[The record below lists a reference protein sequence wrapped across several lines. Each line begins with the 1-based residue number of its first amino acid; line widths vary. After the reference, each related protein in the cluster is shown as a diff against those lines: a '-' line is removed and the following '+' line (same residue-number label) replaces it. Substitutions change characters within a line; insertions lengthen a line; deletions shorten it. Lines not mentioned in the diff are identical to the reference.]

1 MAVQDTARYARPC
14 VLDSEDD
21 IAGSRARTTHT
32 HTHTHTLTTL
42 QLSLPLAAVAAG
54 PLADFV
60 FEPAF
65 ASPDASAAARMLG
78 SVIGTGKGRGVAA
91 LFIALG
97 LTNAACAAAG
107 LMYSP
112 LRRVDTDLPDL
123 LTDKRHE
130 TSKTK

>member
-1 MAVQDTARYARPC
+1 MLGRVFSIQKMISQ
-14 VLDSEDD
+14 V
-21 IAGSRARTTHT
+21 RARTNSHT
-32 HTHTHTLTTL
+32 PHLLTPL